1 MNFVATNASHDVSWD
16 DTKKIPC
23 FTLSFYTATGF
34 APFLSAPFQ
43 TFKPPTNRLM
53 DDWLELT
60 AGGGGGA
67 YGGGTAIN
75 EKIRQWW

>member
-1 MNFVATNASHDVSWD
+1 MPHMNGSYLRWYKLWV
-16 DTKKIPC
+16 
-23 FTLSFYTATGF
+23 FYTATGF

-53 DDWLELT
+53 EDWLELT